1 METQERKKGEI
12 MPVKTL
18 ICDYCRDEVSPN
30 TIGMDINHPTVKITI
45 CAKCLKSVFD
55 YVAGQRRRSKQ

>member
-1 METQERKKGEI
+1 